1 MVFFALVYE
10 CKIKKMFQEAQMV
23 WSDALLISQCPLIS
37 PCSVCVLSWQA
48 QASVLQ
54 PEGRNKQAPLGEW
67 ETARGGRGSGSIK
80 MGRGEELWSRNP
92 RSELVLVSPN
102 CRNGV

>member
-1 MVFFALVYE
+1 
-10 CKIKKMFQEAQMV
+10 MFQEAQMV

-37 PCSVCVLSWQA
+37 PCSVRVLSWQA

-80 MGRGEELWSRNP
+80 MGRGDELWSQNP
-92 RSELVLVSPN
+92 SPVLVLVSLN
-102 CRNGV
+102 RRNRVKYGRIFENVLKLA